1 MQQLSNHPC
10 RKCGNRRRRGGRA
23 KTLSYGKKHNA
34 ARDKG
39 DQQEVDSVIHDLQK
53 VPVAG
58 KEILEEPEWRANYP
72 QKILKEMSEHDDND
86 TVRDE

>member
-1 MQQLSNHPC
+1 MEGP
-10 RKCGNRRRRGGRA
+10 
-23 KTLSYGKKHNA
+23 KTLSNGKKHNA

-72 QKILKEMSEHDDND
+72 QKILKEMPEHNDND
-86 TVRDE
+86 TVRGE